1 MKARLIIAALG
12 LALAAALQAHRLSAR
27 WEIRGNALTVLARVE
42 DTPAAGAEVELRD
55 AAGTVL
61 ASGVLDAAGRFE
73 WPLASAAGD
82 LTVVVNAGPGHR
94 RTLVIPAAQ
103 QRAAAASANEVA
115 PAAAANS
122 DAPAPAPR
130 HGASEGDEPLAVRV
144 VLGLT
149 FLLAATAAWFGY
161 QNHRRLAALEQRLAS
176 HEKRG

>member
-12 LALAAALQAHRLSAR
+12 VALAAALQAHRLTAR
-27 WEIRGNALTVLARVE
+27 WEISGNTLTVLARAE
-42 DTPAAGAEVELRD
+42 DAPATGAEVELRD

-73 WPLASAAGD
+73 WPLAPTAGD
-82 LTVVVNAGPGHR
+82 VTVVVNAGPGHR

-103 QRAAAASANEVA
+103 WQASIASASEVA
-115 PAAAANS
+115 SAA
-122 DAPAPAPR
+122 R
-130 HGASEGDEPLAVRV
+130 HGASDGVEPLAVRV

-149 FLLAATAAWFGY
+149 FLLAATAAWLGY
-161 QNHRRLAALEQRLAS
+161 RNHRRLAVLEQRLAS

>member
-12 LALAAALQAHRLSAR
+12 MALAAALQAHRLSAR
-27 WEIRGNALTVLARVE
+27 WEISGNTLIVLARAE
-42 DTPAAGAEVELRD
+42 DAPAAGAEVELRD
-55 AAGTVL
+55 AAGAVL

-103 QRAAAASANEVA
+103 QRAPAAAPSEVA
-115 PAAAANS
+115 PAAANP
-122 DAPAPAPR
+122 DAAAPAPR
-130 HGASEGDEPLAVRV
+130 HGASEGVEPLGVRV

-149 FLLAATAAWFGY
+149 FLLAVTATWFGY

>member
-1 MKARLIIAALG
+1 MKTRVIIAVLGVALV
-12 LALAAALQAHRLSAR
+12 ATLQAHRLAAR
-27 WEIRGNALTVLARVE
+27 WEISGHTLTVLGRAE
-42 DTPAAGAEVELRD
+42 DAPAAGAEVELRD
-55 AAGTVL
+55 GAGTVL

-73 WPLASAAGD
+73 WPLAPAAGD

-103 QRAAAASANEVA
+103 LRAATASGTGAA
-115 PAAAANS
+115 PAAAPPG
-122 DAPAPAPR
+122 APAPAAR
-130 HGASEGDEPLAVRV
+130 QGTSDGVEPLAVRV

>member
-12 LALAAALQAHRLSAR
+12 VALAATLQAHRLSAR
-27 WEIRGNALTVLARVE
+27 WEISGNTLTVLARAE
-42 DTPAAGAEVELRD
+42 DAPAAGAEVELRD

-73 WPLASAAGD
+73 WPLAPAAGD

-103 QRAAAASANEVA
+103 LQASAAATNEVA
-115 PAAAANS
+115 PAATNPAAT
-122 DAPAPAPR
+122 APVSR
-130 HGASEGDEPLAVRV
+130 HGASDGVEPLALRV

-149 FLLAATAAWFGY
+149 FLLAATAAWLGF
-161 QNHRRLAALEQRLAS
+161 QNRRRPAALEQHLAS